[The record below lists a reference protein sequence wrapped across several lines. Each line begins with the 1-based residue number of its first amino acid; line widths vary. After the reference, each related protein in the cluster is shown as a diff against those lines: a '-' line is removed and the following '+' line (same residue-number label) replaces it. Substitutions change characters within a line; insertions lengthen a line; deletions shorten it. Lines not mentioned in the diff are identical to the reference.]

1 MSRGRSRDPRGRR
14 LLLWRR
20 GTRKCEGAGLRDL
33 TQVPAPVPPPLR
45 TRPTGARPFEAPPTL
60 SRGSSASQPLSVA
73 NPSVPRS
80 VSCLGLLWRLA
91 CQWHAGH
98 PISGDYVIEED
109 SEAKLGGTAH
119 AMETGRH
126 RRGFPNYLRPRP
138 GLPTGQLARLAWPH
152 SSSCWLEQR
161 GTDGLSARRQACR
174 FQPCP
179 REGTVRSP
187 GREALASLSPHCSSA
202 SCGNCLCPH
211 LLTLFPVPTV
221 QSSPRVSQAHKRNL
235 IVSCNSLRVPWAQSL
250 STKWEPGTPFFL
262 SPKPRTL
269 SCYIILTQ
277 RNDFLGRADDSL
289 SSTQKALCLTPATE

>member
-161 GTDGLSARRQACR
+161 HGRAQCPPPGLPIPALPERRNCEVSRAR
-174 FQPCP
+174 
-179 REGTVRSP
+179 G
-187 GREALASLSPHCSSA
+187 SS
-202 SCGNCLCPH
+202 
-211 LLTLFPVPTV
+211 
-221 QSSPRVSQAHKRNL
+221 
-235 IVSCNSLRVPWAQSL
+235 QSL
-250 STKWEPGTPFFL
+250 SALLLSQLWELPLPP
-262 SPKPRTL
+262 SSHPL
-269 SCYIILTQ
+269 SCAHGSELPSGQ
-277 RNDFLGRADDSL
+277 SGA
-289 SSTQKALCLTPATE
+289 